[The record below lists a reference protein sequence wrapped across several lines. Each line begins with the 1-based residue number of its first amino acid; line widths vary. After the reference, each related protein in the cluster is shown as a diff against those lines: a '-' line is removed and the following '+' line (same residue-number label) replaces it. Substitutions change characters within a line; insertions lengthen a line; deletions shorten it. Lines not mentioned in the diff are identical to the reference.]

1 MNIELLIERLRL
13 AKKAYTFVELGVM
26 CDLSHEEIRQI
37 LKRETN
43 KRMRIETYFKLEKG
57 LSKNGF

>member
-1 MNIELLIERLRL
+1 MDIEELIARLRL
-13 AKKAYTFVELGVM
+13 AKKAYTFIELGAM

-57 LSKNGF
+57 LHKHGF